1 MEFWQTLLGG
11 ILGGGV
17 FGFIQFLIT
26 RHDTKKGKDNKV
38 IQAIEKINDHLT
50 ELDERMAKERADDSR
65 RNIII
70 FDDEIRRKLGHSEE
84 SFNQVNE
91 DITHYTEYCR
101 SHANYQNSK
110 AVAAIQ
116 NIRETYRQVK
126 RKTHLSEEE

>member
-84 SFNQVNE
+84 SFNQVN
-91 DITHYTEYCR
+91 
-101 SHANYQNSK
+101 
-110 AVAAIQ
+110 
-116 NIRETYRQVK
+116 
-126 RKTHLSEEE
+126 

>member
-38 IQAIEKINDHLT
+38 IQAIEKISDHLT

-110 AVAAIQ
+110 AVSAIQ

-126 RKTHLSEEE
+126 KEDAFI

>member
-11 ILGGGV
+11 VLGGGV

-26 RHDTKKGKDNKV
+26 RHDNKKGKDNKV

-50 ELDERMAKERADDSR
+50 ELDERMAKERADDAR

-110 AVAAIQ
+110 AVSAIQ
-116 NIRETYRQVK
+116 NIRETYKQTK
-126 RKTHLSEEE
+126 KEDSFI

>member
-38 IQAIEKINDHLT
+38 IQAIEKISDHLT

-126 RKTHLSEEE
+126 KEDAFI

>member
-110 AVAAIQ
+110 AVSAIQ

-126 RKTHLSEEE
+126 KEDAFI

>member
-126 RKTHLSEEE
+126 KDDAFI

>member
-38 IQAIEKINDHLT
+38 IMAIEKINDHLT

-126 RKTHLSEEE
+126 KEDAFI

>member
-17 FGFIQFLIT
+17 FGFIQFLTT

-91 DITHYTEYCR
+91 DITHYIEYCR

-110 AVAAIQ
+110 AVSAIQ
-116 NIRETYRQVK
+116 NIRETYKQAK
-126 RKTHLSEEE
+126 KEDSFI

>member
-26 RHDTKKGKDNKV
+26 RHDTKKGKDSKV

-126 RKTHLSEEE
+126 KEDAFI

>member
-38 IQAIEKINDHLT
+38 IMAIEKINDHLT

-116 NIRETYRQVK
+116 NIRETYRQAK
-126 RKTHLSEEE
+126 KEDAFI

>member
-50 ELDERMAKERADDSR
+50 KLDERMAKERADDSR
-65 RNIII
+65 WNIII

-101 SHANYQNSK
+101 SHDNYQNSK

-126 RKTHLSEEE
+126 KENAFI

>member
-126 RKTHLSEEE
+126 KEDAFI

>member
-38 IQAIEKINDHLT
+38 IQAIEKTNDHLT

-91 DITHYTEYCR
+91 DITHYTEYCQ

-126 RKTHLSEEE
+126 KEDAFI

>member
-91 DITHYTEYCR
+91 DITHYIEYCR
-101 SHANYQNSK
+101 SHSNYQNSK
-110 AVAAIQ
+110 AVSAIQ
-116 NIRETYRQVK
+116 NIRETYKQVK
-126 RKTHLSEEE
+126 KEDSFI

>member
-1 MEFWQTLLGG
+1 M
-11 ILGGGV
+11 
-17 FGFIQFLIT
+17 
-26 RHDTKKGKDNKV
+26 

-110 AVAAIQ
+110 AVSAIQ

-126 RKTHLSEEE
+126 KEDAFI